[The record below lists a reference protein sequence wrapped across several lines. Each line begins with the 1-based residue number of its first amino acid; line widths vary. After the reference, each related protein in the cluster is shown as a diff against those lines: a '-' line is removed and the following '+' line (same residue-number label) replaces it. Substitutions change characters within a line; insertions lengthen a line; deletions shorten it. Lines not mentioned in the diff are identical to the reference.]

1 MPAVDIV
8 AFAAHTRKFLK
19 HWTDAE
25 DALGSPVLLNNGET
39 RKDLATLL
47 SDLEATE
54 AELLTAQNTR
64 QETQKD
70 RNTTRTSAHRV
81 GKKAR
86 ITLQKLAA
94 KAGATG
100 GLPARMPSLNAEPGD
115 VLQALRDVAEVWKRV
130 NQLAPSDVPATP
142 LPLIVSVEKEDKTVE
157 SVSLVEY
164 NGRIQTLAQRV
175 TALSEANTDEARLR
189 GQRDKLIE
197 RVRPLL
203 KDYRGVASARLP
215 AGHALLKTIPGL

>member
-19 HWTDAE
+19 HWADSE
-25 DALGSPVLLNNGET
+25 EALGTPILLNNGET
-39 RKDLATLL
+39 RADLTALL
-47 SDLEATE
+47 TDLETTE

-64 QETQKD
+64 QEEQKD
-70 RNTTRTSAHRV
+70 RNTTRASVHRV

-115 VLQALRDVAEVWKRV
+115 VLQALRDIAEVWKRV
-130 NQLAPSDVPATP
+130 NQLAPPEVPATP

-164 NGRIQTLAQRV
+164 NGRIQTFARSV
-175 TALSEANTDEARLR
+175 TGLSEANTDEARLR

-203 KDYRGVASARLP
+203 KDYRGVAAMRLP
-215 AGHALLKTIPGL
+215 AGHALLKTIPAL